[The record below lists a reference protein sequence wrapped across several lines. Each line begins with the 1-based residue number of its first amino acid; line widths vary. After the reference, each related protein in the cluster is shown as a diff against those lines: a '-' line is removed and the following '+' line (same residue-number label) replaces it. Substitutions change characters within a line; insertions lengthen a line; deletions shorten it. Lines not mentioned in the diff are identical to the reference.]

1 MTAPAVPSARA
12 TPTSERVLAWC
23 GGAITTGVNFLREK
37 TPESSTRLCA
47 VMLCVTGCVCALAT
61 VAFPFFHPDHAVTV
75 TAMAAVTTAL
85 IASGC
90 VAIINRSREPGDV
103 GAGSGGTAA

>member
-1 MTAPAVPSARA
+1 MTAPTVQTAPRS
-12 TPTSERVLAWC
+12 TSGRLLAWC
-23 GGAITTGVNFLREK
+23 GGALTVGLNFLRER
-37 TPESSTRLCA
+37 TRESSTRLCA

-61 VAFPFFHPDHAVTV
+61 VAFPFLHPDQALTV
-75 TAMAAVTTAL
+75 TAMVAVSTAL

-103 GAGSGGTAA
+103 GAGSGGAGA